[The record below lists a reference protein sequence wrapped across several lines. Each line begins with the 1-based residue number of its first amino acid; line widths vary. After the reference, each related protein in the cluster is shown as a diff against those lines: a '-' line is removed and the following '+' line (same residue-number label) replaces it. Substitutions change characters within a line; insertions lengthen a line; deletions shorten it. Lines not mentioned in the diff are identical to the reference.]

1 MYLKFC
7 NTRSSVRTTDLIKR
21 GCKHRLF
28 KDAVAKVRQIPC
40 STALEASIKNESHR
54 IPFVITFNP
63 ASSHFQQP
71 QQSSFFTTVPR
82 STFFFTSYIVPALQ
96 KPTRRTGQ
104 GQTLQAISP
113 PSPPL
118 PGFGSFML
126 SQKQVQD
133 VSFHYRGNHIL
144 HFFSLPRN
152 KDAYDIT
159 SPALLP
165 ISFICYIVTNV
176 AFNIYAR

>member
-63 ASSHFQQP
+63 VSSHFQQP

-104 GQTLQAISP
+104 GQTLQAIEKTIA
-113 PSPPL
+113 
-118 PGFGSFML
+118 
-126 SQKQVQD
+126 KQHIDQPTV
-133 VSFHYRGNHIL
+133 VSDH
-144 HFFSLPRN
+144 FSLPAHSM
-152 KDAYDIT
+152 D
-159 SPALLP
+159 
-165 ISFICYIVTNV
+165 
-176 AFNIYAR
+176 NI

>member
-7 NTRSSVRTTDLIKR
+7 NTRSSVRTTHLIKR

-63 ASSHFQQP
+63 VSSHFQQP

-113 PSPPL
+113 PPP
-118 PGFGSFML
+118 P
-126 SQKQVQD
+126 
-133 VSFHYRGNHIL
+133 
-144 HFFSLPRN
+144 P
-152 KDAYDIT
+152 
-159 SPALLP
+159 SPALGALCCHRNRCKTCP
-165 ISFICYIVTNV
+165 FITEGTTSYTFFLYQGTKTHMTSHHLLFFQSRLYVIL
-176 AFNIYAR
+176 

>member
-7 NTRSSVRTTDLIKR
+7 NTRSSVRTTHLIKR

-63 ASSHFQQP
+63 VSSHFQQP

-113 PSPPL
+113 PPPPPPPPPPRL
-118 PGFGSFML
+118 WELYVVTETGARLVL
-126 SQKQVQD
+126 SLQREP
-133 VSFHYRGNHIL
+133 HL
-144 HFFSLPRN
+144 TLFFSTKEQRR
-152 KDAYDIT
+152 I
-159 SPALLP
+159 
-165 ISFICYIVTNV
+165 
-176 AFNIYAR
+176 

>member
-7 NTRSSVRTTDLIKR
+7 NTRSSVRTTHLIKR

-63 ASSHFQQP
+63 VSSHFQQP

-82 STFFFTSYIVPALQ
+82 STFFFSSYIVPALQ

-104 GQTLQAISP
+104 GQTLQAIEKTIA
-113 PSPPL
+113 
-118 PGFGSFML
+118 
-126 SQKQVQD
+126 KQHIDQPTV
-133 VSFHYRGNHIL
+133 VSDH
-144 HFFSLPRN
+144 FSLPAHSMDN
-152 KDAYDIT
+152 IELVPLELIT
-159 SPALLP
+159 KKRDML
-165 ISFICYIVTNV
+165 F
-176 AFNIYAR
+176 ARQKKRS